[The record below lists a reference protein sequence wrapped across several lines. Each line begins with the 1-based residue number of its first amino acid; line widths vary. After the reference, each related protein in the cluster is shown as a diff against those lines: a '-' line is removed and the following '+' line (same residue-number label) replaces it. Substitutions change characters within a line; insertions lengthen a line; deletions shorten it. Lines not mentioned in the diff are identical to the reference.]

1 MNKQLFKTSQ
11 FIKSFSENG
20 QLGGILLLLATTV
33 SLVITNSSQGES
45 YLHFWETTI
54 GTGSLALSV
63 EAWVNDALMVVF
75 FFLVGIEI
83 KRELQVGELSSMK
96 QALLPIV
103 AALGGLITPALIFLA
118 FNHGTAAASGW
129 AIPTSTDIAFSLAVL
144 SLVGNRV
151 PLGLKVFLTA
161 LAIIDDL
168 GAILIIAFFY
178 TEQLQWVYL
187 GLAAAI
193 TTVLIVLSRLKIR
206 TLYAHWF
213 LGIILWYCIL
223 QSGIHATLAGVILA
237 FTIPLEAISGL
248 EHRLNKPVNYLLLPL
263 FALAN
268 TTIHLSAEAFQSLLE
283 PMELGIFLGLLL
295 GKPLGISLASFLLIQ
310 SKAAALPLHTN
321 WKQMAGA
328 GVVAGI
334 GFTMSIFL
342 TNLSFSNPEF
352 LNGAKLSIILTSF
365 TAGLL
370 GFILL
375 RWATKPMAYEGSFR
389 KK

>member
-1 MNKQLFKTSQ
+1 MTKPLRTASQ
-11 FIKSFSENG
+11 FIQSFSKNG
-20 QLGGILLLLATTV
+20 QLGGILLLLATAL
-33 SLVITNSSQGES
+33 SLLITNSSQGES
-45 YLHFWETTI
+45 YLHFWEKTWDV
-54 GTGSLALSV
+54 GTLELSL
-63 EAWVNDALMVVF
+63 EAWVNDGLMVVF

-83 KRELQVGELSSMK
+83 KWELQVGELASIK
-96 QALLPIV
+96 QSLLPIV
-103 AALGGLITPALIFLA
+103 AAFGGLITPALIYLA
-118 FNHGTAAASGW
+118 FNHNTEAASGW

-144 SLVGNRV
+144 ALLGNRV

-178 TEQLQWVYL
+178 TEQLQWLYL
-187 GLAAAI
+187 ALAALI
-193 TTVLIVLSRLKIR
+193 TIILAALNRLKTR
-206 TLYAHWF
+206 TLYAHWI
-213 LGIILWYCIL
+213 LGILLWYCIL

-237 FTIPLEAISGL
+237 FTIPLEAIAGL
-248 EHRLNKPVNYLLLPL
+248 EHRLSKPVNYFLLPI

-268 TTIHLSAEAFQSLLE
+268 TTIHLSAEAFHSLLE
-283 PMELGIFLGLLL
+283 PLEMGIFLGLLL

-310 SKAAALPLHTN
+310 SKAATLPLHTS
-321 WKQMAGA
+321 WKQMIGA

-352 LNGAKLSIILTSF
+352 LNGAKLSIILTSLM
-365 TAGLL
+365 AGVA

-375 RWATKPMAYEGSFR
+375 KWVTKPVIR
-389 KK
+389 